1 VKKLTWGQIAVVTVT
16 TIPMAGVGIG
26 GALGTYRNAA
36 SVLHRKETAL
46 GILAAGEGTTLV
58 VALAMIVVTMFGQTT
73 PRTLRAALWLLPV
86 GAAVMGI
93 SIAPNFGEATIF
105 AITPLAMT
113 VSGESIGFIARRI
126 VIYRSETDV
135 EKQHRDDRRNARNAA
150 RNARR
155 AARDA
160 ARLRD
165 LNWHQARAQHHD
177 DDRTRKRSRNAVW
190 RLARRIATHDAELGS
205 ALAEVQRAR
214 IIEGADHALAA
225 LFGNAARDT
234 AALPPAAV
242 QPAATA
248 EEEPDCDA
256 TPDGPGDT
264 PDPAEDA
271 TPCDALPALPTRTS
285 AAAQQPATTVHQRI
299 TPDLEAAIEDALRTV
314 ADDTDSIRLLTV
326 AEVARQKGVTAGTV
340 RSWVNRGKLTPAQRD
355 ADGRLRFHPNAVAEL
370 D

>member
-1 VKKLTWGQIAVVTVT
+1 MKKLTWGQTAVVTVT
-16 TIPMAGVGIG
+16 TIPMIGVGIG
-26 GALGTYRNAA
+26 GAFGTYRNAA

-58 VALAMIVVTMFGQTT
+58 VALAMIVVTMFGQTI
-73 PRTLRAALWLLPV
+73 PRTLRAGLWLLPV

-93 SIAPNFGEATIF
+93 AIAPDFGEAMVF
-105 AITPLAMT
+105 AFTPLAMT
-113 VSGESIGFIARRI
+113 VSGESIGFIARR
-126 VIYRSETDV
+126 VVMYRNEEDV
-135 EKQHRDDRRNARNAA
+135 EERH

-177 DDRTRKRSRNAVW
+177 SERTRNRSRNAVW

-225 LFGNAARDT
+225 LFGSVGRDT
-234 AALPPAAV
+234 PALPPATV
-242 QPAATA
+242 QPAATG
-248 EEEPDCDA
+248 EEEPGCDA
-256 TPDGPGDT
+256 PTDDPDGT
-264 PDPAEDA
+264 PDPAGAA
-271 TPCDALPALPTRTS
+271 TPRDTLPTRTS

-355 ADGRLRFHPNAVAEL
+355 ADGRLRFHPNDVAEL

>member
-1 VKKLTWGQIAVVTVT
+1 MKKLTLGQIAVVTAT
-16 TIPMAGVGIG
+16 TIPMVGVGVG
-26 GALGTYRNAA
+26 GAFGTYRNAA

-58 VALAMIVVTMFGQTT
+58 VALAMIVVTMFGQTI
-73 PRTLRAALWLLPV
+73 PRTLRAGLWLLPV

-93 SIAPNFGEATIF
+93 AIAPDFGEAMVF
-105 AITPLAMT
+105 AFTPLAMT
-113 VSGESIGFIARRI
+113 VSGESIGFIARR
-126 VIYRSETDV
+126 VVMYRNEEDV
-135 EKQHRDDRRNARNAA
+135 EEQH

-177 DDRTRKRSRNAVW
+177 SERTRSRSRNAVW

-214 IIEGADHALAA
+214 IIEGADSALAA
-225 LFGNAARDT
+225 LFGNAASSVP
-234 AALPPAAV
+234 ALPSATV

-248 EEEPDCDA
+248 DEEPDRDA
-256 TPDGPGDT
+256 ATDSPGDT
-264 PDPAEDA
+264 SGPADA
-271 TPCDALPALPTRTS
+271 ATSRDVLPPLPTRTS
-285 AAAQQPATTVHQRI
+285 AATQQPATTVHQRI